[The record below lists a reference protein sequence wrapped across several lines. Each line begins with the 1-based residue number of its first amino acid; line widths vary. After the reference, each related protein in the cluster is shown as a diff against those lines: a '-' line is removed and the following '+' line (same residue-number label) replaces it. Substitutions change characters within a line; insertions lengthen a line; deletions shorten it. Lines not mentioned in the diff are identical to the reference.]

1 MKNAQERVNIEKTL
15 GKGARNKIFK
25 NAASVFTIW
34 LIAGQGKP
42 TTETE
47 SPFQPAESRRTNR
60 KCEILKKTISIPHD
74 YKMKRKC
81 KDRTIVF
88 QLRNKYEKI
97 F

>member
-60 KCEILKKTISIPHD
+60 KCEIFISISHD

-97 F
+97 I

>member
-1 MKNAQERVNIEKTL
+1 MAVVCQAQEVSGRNCTLQGRVNIEKTL

-60 KCEILKKTISIPHD
+60 KCEIFKK
-74 YKMKRKC
+74 
-81 KDRTIVF
+81 
-88 QLRNKYEKI
+88 N
-97 F
+97 